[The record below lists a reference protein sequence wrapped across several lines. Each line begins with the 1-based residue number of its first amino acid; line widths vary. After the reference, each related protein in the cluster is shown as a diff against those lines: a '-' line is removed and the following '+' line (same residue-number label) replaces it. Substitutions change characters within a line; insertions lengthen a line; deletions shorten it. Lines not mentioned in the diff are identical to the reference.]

1 MTQNKFTRL
10 KLEFLRDFQQ
20 QHPTSHVGGSMG
32 LFLRGIDLKRDLTY
46 SDLDI
51 TIDEMNV
58 EETLKYE
65 SRSNGNDFDFSLKHY
80 LGDNYY
86 LKFDVRINPE
96 PSFEIVEFDGHMYNV
111 SKLRD
116 ILFWKQKYS
125 SKGVQ
130 KHTHDLITIA
140 TGIRPKEM
148 VINNV
153 YNPDELPF

>member
-1 MTQNKFTRL
+1 MTQNKFTKL
-10 KLEFLRDFQQ
+10 KLEFLREFQQ

-65 SRSNGNDFDFSLKHY
+65 SRSDRNDFDFSLKY
-80 LGDNYY
+80 DFPKNYY
-86 LKFDVRINPE
+86 IKFDIRINPE
-96 PSFEIVEFDGHMYNV
+96 PSFEIVEFDGHIYNV

-125 SKGVQ
+125 NKGVQ
-130 KHTHDLITIA
+130 KHTNDLITIA
-140 TGIRPKEM
+140 TGIRPIEW
-148 VINNV
+148 IENSLT
-153 YNPDELPF
+153 DDIPF

>member
-65 SRSNGNDFDFSLKHY
+65 SRSDNNDFDFSLKY
-80 LGDNYY
+80 DFPKNYY
-86 LKFDVRINPE
+86 IKFDVRINPE
-96 PSFEIVEFDGHMYNV
+96 PSFEIVEFDGYMYNV

-125 SKGVQ
+125 NKGVQ
-130 KHTHDLITIA
+130 KHTNDLITIA
-140 TGIRPKEM
+140 TGVRPIEEW
-148 VINNV
+148 INNILT
-153 YNPDELPF
+153 DDIPF

>member
-1 MTQNKFTRL
+1 MIQNKFIRL
-10 KLEFLRDFQQ
+10 KLEFLRDFQK

-51 TIDEMNV
+51 TIDEMNF

-65 SRSNGNDFDFSLKHY
+65 SRSGGNDFDFSLKHMFPN
-80 LGDNYY
+80 NYY

-96 PSFEIVEFDGHMYNV
+96 PSFEKVEFDGHFYNV

-125 SKGVQ
+125 NKGVG
-130 KHTHDLITIA
+130 KHTNDLITIA
-140 TGIRPKEM
+140 TGIRPIE
-148 VINNV
+148 NYQNV
-153 YNPDELPF
+153 NFLDDIPF

>member
-20 QHPTSHVGGSMG
+20 QYPNSHVGGSVG

-65 SRSNGNDFDFSLKHY
+65 SRSNGNDFDFALVHSFQN
-80 LGDNYY
+80 NYY

-96 PSFEIVEFDGHMYNV
+96 PSFEKVEFEGHFYNV

-116 ILFWKQKYS
+116 ILYWKKKYS
-125 SKGVQ
+125 QKGVL
-130 KHTHDLITIA
+130 KHTNDLITIA
-140 TGIRPKEM
+140 TGIRPIE
-148 VINNV
+148 NY
-153 YNPDELPF
+153 YNSNILDDIPF

>member
-20 QHPTSHVGGSMG
+20 QHPTSHVGGSVG

-58 EETLKYE
+58 EETLKYD
-65 SRSNGNDFDFSLKHY
+65 SRSDNNDFDFSLKHY

-86 LKFDVRINPE
+86 VKFDVRINPE
-96 PSFEIVEFDGHMYNV
+96 PSFEIIEFDGYMYNV

-125 SKGVQ
+125 NKGVL
-130 KHTHDLITIA
+130 KHTNDLITIA
-140 TGIRPKEM
+140 TGIRPIENYSNSNFLDD
-148 VINNV
+148 I
-153 YNPDELPF
+153 PF